1 MPSHVL
7 VAVTGMTPQ
16 VVTETLYGL
25 AERDAPWPERVK
37 IITTRKGA
45 DVVTRGLFDQGHLAA
60 LSREMG
66 KPTLNRNNVEI
77 LVVPDAHG
85 RPVDDARTLEDHE
98 ALADFIMDTVRQL
111 TADAASVVHASIAGG
126 RKTMT
131 FYLGY
136 AMSLFGR
143 PQDRM
148 SHVLVS
154 EGYEGL
160 PDFYYPTR
168 EPRRVHDRSGNA
180 LDARDARVSLADIPF
195 IRQRDQLP
203 DMLRSQGEGIS
214 FRKLVDLIN
223 LGTHPREIR
232 IELHDAAMRLDIFE
246 QQRLVESIAF
256 TSRFDWSWYQV
267 VAEATR
273 RLDGDLRRRANEE
286 EGGHALGWRML
297 GQLSCSL
304 GLPLYHSDD
313 YRAQLRDWL
322 DGHEA
327 ILEAAGI
334 RLGDF
339 ESSMQYGLDVSQVTH
354 RINRRLKEALPE
366 GLASYLKIEQMFD
379 PRTGEHKGR
388 RTRGGGYAINLSPAQ
403 IRRVD

>member
-7 VAVTGMTPQ
+7 IAVTGMTPQ

-25 AERDAPWPERVK
+25 AEKAAPWPEQVK

-45 DVVTRGLFDQGHLAA
+45 DVVARGLFDEGHLAA
-60 LSREMG
+60 LSRELG
-66 KPTLNRNNVEI
+66 RPTLNRDNVEI
-77 LVVPDAHG
+77 LIVPDADG
-85 RPVDDARTLEDHE
+85 QPVDDARTVEDHE

-111 TADAASVVHASIAGG
+111 TADDDRVVHASIAGG

-168 EPRRVHDRSGNA
+168 ELREMHDRFGNV

-203 DMLRSQGEGIS
+203 DMLRNQGKGVS

-223 LGTHPREIR
+223 LGTHPQEIR
-232 IELHDAAMRLDIFE
+232 LELHDAAMRLDIFE
-246 QQRLVESIAF
+246 QQRLVESITF
-256 TSRFDWSWYQV
+256 NSRFDWSWYQV

-273 RLDGDLRRRANEE
+273 QLDSSLRRRVNEE

-297 GQLSCSL
+297 NQLSRSL
-304 GLPLYHSDD
+304 RLPLDHPDD
-313 YRAQLRDWL
+313 YRGQLRDWL

-327 ILEAAGI
+327 TLEASGI

-339 ESSMQYGLDVSQVTH
+339 ESSMWFGLDVSQATH

-379 PRTGEHKGR
+379 PRTGEHRGR
-388 RTRGGGYAINLSPAQ
+388 RTRGGGYAINLSPRQ
-403 IRRVD
+403 IRGVQ

>member
-1 MPSHVL
+1 MSAQVL

-25 AERDAPWPERVK
+25 AEREAPWPDRVK

-45 DVVTRGLFDQGHLAA
+45 DVVSRGLFEEGHLTA
-60 LSREMG
+60 LCRELG
-66 KPTLNRNNVEI
+66 RPTLNRDNVEI
-77 LVVPDAHG
+77 LMVPDANG
-85 RPVDDARTLEDHE
+85 CPVDDARTLEDHE

-111 TADAASVVHASIAGG
+111 TADDASVVHASIAGG

-160 PDFYYPTR
+160 PGFYYPTR
-168 EPRRVHDRSGNA
+168 EPREIHDRFGNV

-203 DMLRSQGEGIS
+203 DMLRSQGEGVS

-223 LGTHPREIR
+223 LGTHPQKIR

-246 QQRLVESIAF
+246 QQRLVGSITF
-256 TSRFDWSWYQV
+256 SSRFDWSWYQI

-273 RLDGDLRRRANEE
+273 QLDGSLRRLATEE
-286 EGGHALGWRML
+286 DGGHALGWQML
-297 GQLSCSL
+297 MQLSRSL
-304 GLPLYHSDD
+304 GLPLDHPDD
-313 YRAQLRDWL
+313 YRAQVRDWL

-327 ILEAAGI
+327 TLEAAGI

-339 ESSMQYGLDVSQVTH
+339 ESSMWLGLDVSQVTY

-366 GLASYLKIEQMFD
+366 ALASYLKIEQMFD
-379 PRTGEHKGR
+379 PRSGEHRGK
-388 RTRGGGYAINLSPAQ
+388 RTRGGGYAINLSPGQ